1 MSWLEAEK
9 FALKAKLVELTA
21 DDALIFLPGL
31 NNSLKWPR
39 QQLPPSLKAG
49 DEFWPQIAL
58 ASQITENWSKIA
70 AKLLPSPLDKE
81 VVAISYRQGR
91 LLLRVPSSLAAQ
103 EVQF

>member
-49 DEFWPQIAL
+49 DEFWLQIVSAETREL
-58 ASQITENWSKIA
+58 AQAS
-70 AKLLPSPLDKE
+70 
-81 VVAISYRQGR
+81 
-91 LLLRVPSSLAAQ
+91 LRRDILSELMR
-103 EVQF
+103 